1 MNSVTSPRGTRQD
14 TPNGWWTTVPPAAGA
29 AVMATGILSVGLH
42 LAGRE
47 VLSAVLL
54 ALAAGLWVLLA
65 AAFALT
71 LLNTRTDWTLKAAT
85 PPALTAVASTGVLGT
100 RISLLG
106 EQGVALGLL
115 ALAVLVWPFLLA
127 SVVRHWRR
135 GMPGAVFL
143 VCVSTQA
150 LAVLA
155 ATVAA
160 AGGPD
165 RLAPAALAFF
175 CLGLVLYLGALVRFD
190 LRQILTGAGDQW
202 VIAGALS
209 ISALAAGKLTALPDW
224 TPGLHDALRTATW
237 VLLGLALTGYAVLL
251 AAELRSPRPAY
262 DVRRWATVFPL
273 GMTAVA
279 ALVAG
284 TATGVDWLDP
294 LGRVLLWIGVAAWLL
309 TAAGFLIDA
318 SHRPRVRRLLRLDR

>member
-1 MNSVTSPRGTRQD
+1 MNSATSPRPARPHA
-14 TPNGWWTTVPPAAGA
+14 PNGWWSTVPPAAGS
-29 AVMATGILSVGLH
+29 AVMATGIVSVGLH
-42 LAGRE
+42 LVGRE
-47 VLSAVLL
+47 VLSSVLL

-65 AAFALT
+65 VAFALT
-71 LLNTRTDWTLKAAT
+71 FLNARGDWTLKAAT

-106 EQGVALGLL
+106 HQGVALALL
-115 ALAVLVWPFLLA
+115 ALAALVWPFLLA

-155 ATVAA
+155 ATIAA

-165 RLAPAALAFF
+165 RLAPAALAAF
-175 CLGLVLYLGALVRFD
+175 CLGLLLYLGALVRFD

-224 TPGLHDALRTATW
+224 TPGLHSALRAVTW
-237 VLLGLALTGYAVLL
+237 VLLGLALAGYAVLL

-262 DVRRWATVFPL
+262 DLRRWATVFPL

-279 ALVAG
+279 ALVAA
-284 TATGVDWLDP
+284 TATGVDWLSP
-294 LGRVLLWIGVAAWLL
+294 LGRVLLWVAAGAWLL
-309 TAAGFLIDA
+309 TAAGFLATA
-318 SHRPRVRRLLRLDR
+318 SRWPRVRRVLRRGR